1 MYCPVCRTV
10 NLTQSDRS
18 GVTIDYCPQ
27 CRGVWL
33 DRGEL
38 DKIIERAMG
47 APMGGKPGYGAPQ
60 QQPHGYPPPQ
70 PGYGYPPQ
78 QHGGYYGSQGYYHYD
93 DDDDDY
99 YKRHGHYPPH
109 HKKKSFLGEVF
120 DFD

>member
-10 NLTQSDRS
+10 NLAQSDRS
-18 GVTIDYCPQ
+18 GITIDYCPQ

-47 APMGGKPGYGAPQ
+47 APASAQPGYGAPQ
-60 QQPHGYPPPQ
+60 QPHGYPPQQQ

-109 HKKKSFLGEVF
+109 HRKKSVWGEIF